1 MWVDSHVNLHGE
13 KFADDLPQVVEQ
25 ARAAGVGAMLTICC
39 KLSEF
44 DQVLAVAQAY
54 NDIYCSVGTHPH
66 EAKDNPDI
74 TPADLLARVDH
85 PKVIGIGETGLDFH
99 YNYSDEAVQFDNFR
113 AHIAASRE
121 SQLPLI
127 IHSRNADEQMAQI
140 LEEEHAK
147 GPFPHLL
154 HCYTGG
160 ADLARRSAALGG
172 YISFSGILTFN
183 SAKNIRALVPGLPE
197 DRILIETDCP
207 YLAPIPHRGRRC
219 EPHMV
224 VETGKKLAE
233 IKGWSVAET
242 QARTTDAFFRLFT
255 KAKRPVV
262 ISDNE

>member
-13 KFADDLPQVVEQ
+13 KFAKDLPEVVAE
-25 ARAAGVGAMLTICC
+25 AREAGVGTMLTICC

-44 DQVLAVAQAY
+44 KEVLTVAERFE
-54 NDIYCSVGTHPH
+54 DMYCSVGTHPH
-66 EAKDNPDI
+66 EAKHNPDI
-74 TPADLLARVDH
+74 TADDLLAHVEH

-99 YNYSDEAVQFDNFR
+99 YNYSDEDVQYTNFR
-113 AHIAASRE
+113 AHIAAARI

-127 IHSRNADEQMAQI
+127 IHSRNADEKMAKI

-147 GPFPHLL
+147 GGFPHLL

-160 ADLARRSAALGG
+160 TDLAHRSAALGG
-172 YISFSGILTFN
+172 YISLSGILTFN
-183 SAKNIRALVPGLPE
+183 SAKDIRALVPGLPE

-207 YLAPIPHRGRRC
+207 YLAPIPYRGRRC

-224 VETGKKLAE
+224 TETGKKLAE

-242 QARTTDAFFRLFT
+242 QARTTDAFFRLFS
-255 KAKRPVV
+255 KAKRPEG
-262 ISDNE
+262 DG

>member
-13 KFADDLPQVVEQ
+13 KFAEDLPEVVAA
-25 ARAAGVGAMLTICC
+25 AREAGVGTMLTICC

-44 DQVLAVAQAY
+44 KEVLSVAERFE
-54 NDIYCSVGTHPH
+54 DMYCSVGTHPH

-74 TPADLLARVDH
+74 TAADLLTHIDH

-99 YNYSDEAVQFDNFR
+99 YNYSDEEVQYANFR
-113 AHIAASRE
+113 AHIEAARI

-127 IHSRNADEQMAQI
+127 IHSRNADEKMATI

-147 GPFPHLL
+147 GSFPHLL

-160 ADLARRSAALGG
+160 VELATRSAALGG
-172 YISFSGILTFN
+172 YISLSGILTFN
-183 SAKNIRALVPGLPE
+183 SAKDIRALVPGLPE

-207 YLAPIPHRGRRC
+207 YLAPIPYRGRRC

-224 VETGKKLAE
+224 TETGKKLAE
-233 IKGWSVAET
+233 IKGWSLAET

-255 KAKRPVV
+255 KADRPAG
-262 ISDNE
+262 EA